1 MNKGFI
7 EIPHNMSNLAASAEI
22 YRSFEHRLSKANR
35 RELIFHFAKYML
47 FALTAIVALILIAV
61 SAEAMFHFSTNV
73 RKFIYWAMLSS
84 SVTTIIYLLVTFVL
98 KFTGLIGK
106 FDAVEYSERI
116 GSRISGIKDNLSNSL
131 SLFRQYSGTGA
142 ATLFSPE
149 LIDAEM
155 KRMDEK
161 TAGIDF
167 GSAVDMSKLKKPL
180 LYFLSAL
187 LMTILSFVFFGSN
200 LSQAANRLVNYN
212 YGFLDNLGISFTV
225 TPGNVEI
232 AKGEDVDVKAFV
244 NSLSPDFKTEEIY
257 LHTKQE
263 SSSEDIIK
271 LKTHTDGSFSHKL
284 EDVEQLTLYYFEYE
298 GIKSDEYRIL
308 VADYPAVKSFTL
320 TVKPPVFTGVPEKVQ
335 QNEGDVFCPQGSEL
349 IFNLKAN
356 KNISSAGI
364 NAAGKEIAFV
374 AKGDEANG
382 SFIATESGEYSFY
395 LKDEEGRSG
404 KNYKKYVLKI
414 LKDEDPSIMIIEPA
428 QTNYEIN
435 LEKDLLV
442 RSRISDDYGFSGLTL
457 NYRRVRDNSGNSA
470 APQFTKIIIPLKNL
484 NATSVEVPYI
494 WDISSIG
501 MRRGDKT
508 EYFLEV
514 TDNAGKST
522 RSEMRSLFYKSPE
535 EAFRKNKEEA
545 RELKN
550 ELQSVYDDAM
560 DLQKEIEEM
569 KKQIQRNEELGL
581 NEEKKKD
588 FEKKLDNFQKNLQS
602 TQNKLDQNME
612 DMQKNNM
619 LDEKTLEQYMELQK
633 MFNKINTPELQKMLE
648 KMREALKKENAEEL
662 KEAMKNFKFD
672 EEAFKKYM
680 EKAMELM
687 KKIENMQKFGELTQK
702 LDEIT
707 KKQEELKKETEA
719 SDKNNSEKMK
729 DLSAEQMLIKDQTKE
744 FNEELKKLIDEI
756 NKMKEQMS
764 PEDLQKLQDQM
775 KKSQMENKM
784 QQSQDQLKS
793 AQKQNS
799 EKTQQ
804 EIMDELNKMNEDM
817 KEALSKM
824 MDQQDMN
831 QKLKQKL
838 EEILKELKEMSEKQ
852 QKLKEKTDD
861 TESGDKEEFDKNKKD
876 QGDLKGDLSQTID
889 DLMNTTKMGMMLTP
903 EMGKELGNAYNKM
916 DKAGNELGE
925 MKRDKAS
932 DSQGDA
938 KRSLDNAAK
947 MLGDMLAQMGENGKK
962 GKGNKPGEGNM
973 GQMMQ
978 RLGEIIA
985 QQMGLNGKTGK
996 MGENGQQGNDGKG
1009 SNPENIP
1016 QQEKIE
1022 MDRLRL
1028 EQMQIQKSMEQLNEE
1043 LKKEQARSGEKVF
1056 GDMDEVEKEMKEII
1070 KQMSEYNLDD
1080 KLKEKQ
1086 NRILSRMLDARLSQ
1100 REKDFEPK
1108 RESRPGENV
1117 SRTSPP
1123 EIVLSGPGSYNAL
1136 KEDFLNLQKEGYSAD
1151 YEALIT
1157 KYLME
1162 LKRSGLTTD

>member
-1 MNKGFI
+1 
-7 EIPHNMSNLAASAEI
+7 MSNLTASTEI
-22 YRSFEHRLSKANR
+22 YRSFEHRLNKANR
-35 RELIFHFAKYML
+35 KELIFHFAKYML
-47 FALTAIVALILIAV
+47 YALAAIIALMLLAI
-61 SAEAMFHFSTNV
+61 SAEAIFHFNTSV
-73 RKFIYWAMLSS
+73 RKLIYWALLSS
-84 SVTTIIYLLVTFVL
+84 SVTTVIYIFVTFVF
-98 KFTGLIGK
+98 KYTGLISK
-106 FDAVEYSERI
+106 FDPVEYASKI
-116 GSRISGIKDNLSNSL
+116 GSRILGIKDNLSNSL
-131 SLFRQYSGTGA
+131 SLFRQYSGTDA
-142 ATLFSPE
+142 ATLFSSE
-149 LIDAEM
+149 LINAEM

-161 TAGIDF
+161 TADIDF
-167 GSAVDMSKLKKPL
+167 GSAIDMTKLKRPF
-180 LYFLSAL
+180 LYFVSA
-187 LMTILSFVFFGSN
+187 MFIAALSFTFFNAN
-200 LSQAANRLVNYN
+200 LSQAANRLVNYS
-212 YGFLDNLGISFTV
+212 YGFLDNLGISFTI
-225 TPGNVEI
+225 TPGNIEI
-232 AKGEDVDVKAFV
+232 ARGEDVEVKAFV
-244 NSLSPDFKTEEIY
+244 NSLSPEFKTDEIY

-263 SSSEDIIK
+263 SSSEDLTK
-271 LKTHTDGSFSHKL
+271 LNSHTDGSFVQRL
-284 EDVEQLTLYYFEYE
+284 EDIEQEMLYYFEYE

-308 VADYPAVKSFTL
+308 VADYPAVKNFTL
-320 TVKPPVFTGVPEKVQ
+320 TVKPPAFTGVPEKFQ
-335 QNEGDVFCPQGSEL
+335 ENEGDVFCPQGSEL

-364 NAAGKEIAFV
+364 SVSGKETAFV
-374 AKGDEANG
+374 VNGDEATG
-382 SFIATESGEYSFY
+382 TLIASESGEYSFY
-395 LKDEEGRSG
+395 LKDEQGRSG

-414 LKDEDPSIMIIEPA
+414 LKDEDPSIMVIEPS

-435 LEKDLLV
+435 LERDLLV

-494 WDISSIG
+494 WDITSLG

-535 EAFRKNKEEA
+535 EAYKKNKEEA

-550 ELQSVYDDAM
+550 ELQTVYDEAM

-581 NEEKKKD
+581 NEEKKNE

-648 KMREALKKENAEEL
+648 KLREALKKENAEEL

-729 DLSAEQMLIKDQTKE
+729 DLSAEQMQIKDQTKE

-756 NKMKEQMS
+756 NKMKEQLS
-764 PEDLQKLQDQM
+764 AEDLQKLQDQM
-775 KKSQMENKM
+775 KKSQMEQKM
-784 QQSQDQLKS
+784 QQSQEQLNS
-793 AQKQNS
+793 SQKQNS

-817 KEALSKM
+817 KNALSKM

-861 TESGDKEEFDKNKKD
+861 TESGDKEGFEKNKKE

-903 EMGKELGNAYNKM
+903 EMGKELGNAFNKM

-947 MLGDMLAQMGENGKK
+947 MLGDMLGQMGENGKK

-1009 SNPENIP
+1009 SNPESIP

-1136 KEDFLNLQKEGYSAD
+1136 KEEFLNLQKEGYTAD

-1157 KYLME
+1157 KYLIE
-1162 LKRSGLTTD
+1162 LKRNGMIQE

>member
-1 MNKGFI
+1 
-7 EIPHNMSNLAASAEI
+7 MSNLTASAEI
-22 YRSFEHRLSKANR
+22 YRSFEQKLSKANR
-35 RELIFHFAKYML
+35 KEIFFFFARNMLYTLAIITVMLLIVLSSEAIFHF
-47 FALTAIVALILIAV
+47 TT
-61 SAEAMFHFSTNV
+61 SV
-73 RKFIYWAMLSS
+73 RKLIYWMFLSI
-84 SVTTIIYLLVTFVL
+84 SVTTIIYLFVSFL
-98 KFTGLIGK
+98 FKLTGWAGR
-106 FDAVEYSERI
+106 FDAVDYAGKI
-116 GSRISGIKDNLSNSL
+116 GNRISSVKDHLSNSL
-131 SLFRQYSGTGA
+131 SLFRQYNSSSA
-142 ATLFSPE
+142 STLFSTD

-155 KRMDEK
+155 KRMNDE
-161 TAGIDF
+161 TSGLDF
-167 GSAVDMSKLKKPL
+167 ASAIDMSKLKKPL
-180 LYFLSAL
+180 LYFGAAL
-187 LMTILSFVFFGSN
+187 ILIFLSFAIFGTS

-212 YGFLDNLGISFTV
+212 YGFLDDLGISFAV
-225 TPGNVEI
+225 TPGNIEI
-232 AKGEDVDVKAFV
+232 AKGEDVDLKAFV
-244 NSLSPDFKTEEIY
+244 NSLNAEFKAEEIY
-257 LHTKQE
+257 LHTKQDGMAE
-263 SSSEDIIK
+263 NIVK
-271 LKTHTDGSFSHKL
+271 LKSHADGSYLYKL
-284 EDVEQLTLYYFEYE
+284 EDVEYKTTYYFEYE
-298 GIKSDEYRIL
+298 GVRSDEYNII
-308 VADYPAVKSFTL
+308 VADYPAVKTFSVTI
-320 TVKPPVFTGVPEKVQ
+320 KPPAFTGIPEKLQ
-335 QNEGDVFCPQGSEL
+335 ENEGDIFCPQGSEL
-349 IFNLKAN
+349 VFNLKAN
-356 KNISSAGI
+356 KSLSSAGVTMS
-364 NAAGKEIAFV
+364 GKQIPFNTSGEDAS
-374 AKGDEANG
+374 G
-382 SFIATESGEYSFY
+382 SFTASESGEYTFY
-395 LKDEEGRSG
+395 LKDSDGRDG
-404 KNYKKYVLKI
+404 KNYRKYLIKI
-414 LKDEDPSIMIIEPA
+414 LKDEDPTIVIIEPVQA
-428 QTNYEIN
+428 NYEIN
-435 LEKDLLV
+435 MEKELLV
-442 RSRISDDYGFSGLTL
+442 RSRITDDYGFSSLSI
-457 NYRRVRDNSGNSA
+457 NYRKVKGNEGNSA
-470 APQFTKIIIPLKNL
+470 SAKFTTVIIPLKNL
-484 NATSVEVPYI
+484 DATSVEVPYL
-494 WDISSIG
+494 WNISSLG
-501 MRRGDKT
+501 MRSGDKT
-508 EYFLEV
+508 EYYLEV
-514 TDNAGKST
+514 TDNAGKPT
-522 RSEMRSLFYKSPE
+522 RSEIRTLFYKSSE

-550 ELQSVYDDAM
+550 ELQSVYDEAM

-569 KKQIQRNEELGL
+569 NKQIQRNEELGL
-581 NEEKKKD
+581 NEEKKKE

-648 KMREALKKENAEEL
+648 KMREALKKQNPEEL

-707 KKQEELKKETEA
+707 KKQEDLKKETESA
-719 SDKNNSEKMK
+719 DKNNSDKMK

-764 PEDLQKLQDQM
+764 AEDLQKISEQM

-784 QQSQDQLKS
+784 QQSQEQLKS
-793 AQKQNS
+793 GQKQNS

-804 EIMDELNKMNEDM
+804 EIMDELNEMNEKM
-817 KEALSKM
+817 KDALSKM

-831 QKLKQKL
+831 QKLKEKL

-852 QKLKEKTDD
+852 QSLKEKTDD
-861 TESGDKEEFDKNKKD
+861 TESGDKEGFEKNKKE

-916 DKAGNELGE
+916 DKAGSELGE

-938 KRSLDNAAK
+938 KNSLDKAAK
-947 MLGDMLAQMGENGKK
+947 MLGDMLGQMGENGKK

-1009 SNPENIP
+1009 SNPESIP

-1043 LKKEQARSGEKVF
+1043 LKREQERSGDKVF

-1070 KQMSEYNLDD
+1070 KQLSEYNIDD

-1136 KEDFLNLQKEGYSAD
+1136 KEEFLNLQKEGYSAD

-1157 KYLME
+1157 KYLLE
-1162 LKRSGLTTD
+1162 LKRNGLAPD

>member
-1 MNKGFI
+1 
-7 EIPHNMSNLAASAEI
+7 MSNLTASAEI
-22 YRSFEHRLSKANR
+22 YRSFEQKLSKANR
-35 RELIFHFAKYML
+35 KELFFFFARHMLYALTVIAVMLLIALSSEAIFHF
-47 FALTAIVALILIAV
+47 TT
-61 SAEAMFHFSTNV
+61 SV
-73 RKFIYWAMLSS
+73 RKFIYWSFLSI
-84 SVTTIIYLLVTFVL
+84 SVTTIIYLIVTYLFRI
-98 KFTGLIGK
+98 TGLTGK
-106 FDAVEYSERI
+106 FDAVDYARKI
-116 GSRISGIKDNLSNSL
+116 GSKISSVKDHLSNSL
-131 SLFRQYSGTGA
+131 SLFRQYNTNSNS
-142 ATLFSPE
+142 TLFSTE

-155 KRMDEK
+155 KRMNDE
-161 TAGIDF
+161 TAGLDF
-167 GSAVDMSKLKKPL
+167 GSVTDMSKLKRPFFYL
-180 LYFLSAL
+180 AAAL
-187 LMTILSFVFFGSN
+187 MLIVVSFAIFGTG

-212 YGFLDNLGISFTV
+212 YGFLDDLGISFTV
-225 TPGNVEI
+225 TPGNIEI
-232 AKGEDVDVKAFV
+232 AKGEDVDLKAFM
-244 NSLSPDFKTEEIY
+244 NSLNSEFRAEEIY

-263 SSSEDIIK
+263 GIAENIVK
-271 LKTHTDGSFSHKL
+271 LKSHTDGSFMHKL
-284 EDVEQLTLYYFEYE
+284 EDVDVKTKYFFEYE
-298 GIKSDEYRIL
+298 GIRSDEYNII
-308 VADYPAVKSFTL
+308 VADYPAVKSFTV
-320 TVKPPVFTGVPEKVQ
+320 TVRPPAFTGIPEKFQ
-335 QNEGDVFCPQGSEL
+335 ENEGDIFCPQGSEL
-349 IFNLKAN
+349 VFNLKAN
-356 KNISSAGI
+356 KMLSSAGVTL
-364 NAAGKEIAFV
+364 AGRQIPFSTSGEDAS
-374 AKGDEANG
+374 G
-382 SFIATESGEYSFY
+382 SFIASETGEYMFY
-395 LKDEEGRSG
+395 LKDDEGRDG
-404 KNYKKYVLKI
+404 KNYRKYVLKI

-428 QTNYEIN
+428 QANYEIN
-435 LEKDLLV
+435 MEKELLV
-442 RSRISDDYGFSGLTL
+442 RSRITDDYGFSSLTI
-457 NYRRVRDNSGNSA
+457 NFRKIRGNEGSSASG
-470 APQFTKIIIPLKNL
+470 QFTSVRIPLKNL
-484 NATSVEVPYI
+484 DATSVEVPYV
-494 WDISSIG
+494 WNISSLG

-522 RSEMRSLFYKSPE
+522 RSEIRTLFYRSSE

-550 ELQSVYDDAM
+550 ELQSVYDEAM

-581 NEEKKKD
+581 NEEKKKE

-648 KMREALKKENAEEL
+648 KMREALKKQNPEEL

-707 KKQEELKKETEA
+707 KKQEDLKKETESA
-719 SDKNNSEKMK
+719 DKNNSEKMK

-764 PEDLQKLQDQM
+764 AEDLQKISEQM

-793 AQKQNS
+793 GQKQNS

-804 EIMDELNKMNEDM
+804 EIMDELNEMNEKM

-831 QKLKQKL
+831 QKLKEKL

-861 TESGDKEEFDKNKKD
+861 TESGDKEGFEKNKKE

-916 DKAGNELGE
+916 DKAGSELGE

-938 KRSLDNAAK
+938 KNSLDKAAK
-947 MLGDMLAQMGENGKK
+947 MLGDMLGQMGENGKK

-1009 SNPENIP
+1009 SNPESIP
-1016 QQEKIE
+1016 QQQKIE

-1043 LKKEQARSGEKVF
+1043 LKREQERSGEKVF
-1056 GDMDEVEKEMKEII
+1056 GDMDEVEKEMREII
-1070 KQMSEYNLDD
+1070 KQLSEYNLDD

-1117 SRTSPP
+1117 TRTSPP

-1136 KEDFLNLQKEGYSAD
+1136 KEEFLNLQKEGYSAD

-1157 KYLME
+1157 KYLLE
-1162 LKRSGLTTD
+1162 LKRSGLTPD